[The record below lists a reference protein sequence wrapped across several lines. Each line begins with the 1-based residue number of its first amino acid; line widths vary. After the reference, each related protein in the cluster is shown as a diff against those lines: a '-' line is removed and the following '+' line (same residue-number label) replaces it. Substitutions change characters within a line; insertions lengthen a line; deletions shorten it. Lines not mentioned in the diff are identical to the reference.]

1 MNSRHC
7 LLSVT
12 ELQETVMAGG
22 IPRCAGPAC
31 NVRVAVCMS
40 VCISV
45 SVVLHTHN
53 TVLHWVTS

>member
-1 MNSRHC
+1 MNSWHC

-31 NVRVAVCMS
+31 NVRVAACMS
-40 VCISV
+40 VS
-45 SVVLHTHN
+45 SVLHTHN